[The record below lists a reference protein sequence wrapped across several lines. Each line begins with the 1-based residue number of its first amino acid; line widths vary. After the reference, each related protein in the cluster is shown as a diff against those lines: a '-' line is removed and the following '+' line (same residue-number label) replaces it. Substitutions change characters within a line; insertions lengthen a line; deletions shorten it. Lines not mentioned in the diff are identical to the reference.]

1 MNEKLMREIA
11 EAAALAV
18 NAVRTAAQA
27 TAATA
32 AEAAQRSRGGAATSA
47 AAATAAEAAAAAGAA
62 AAAVSAVV
70 DATYVFAC
78 AQTLRGR
85 AEVTER
91 LRPYRE
97 QAATAAAEAWGRTA
111 NALST
116 AKPIT
121 RQR

>member
-32 AEAAQRSRGGAATSA
+32 AEAAQRSRGGAATN
-47 AAATAAEAAAAAGAA
+47 

-78 AQTLRGR
+78 AQTLQGR

-97 QAATAAAEAWGRTA
+97 QAAAAAAEAWGRAA
-111 NALST
+111 NVLST